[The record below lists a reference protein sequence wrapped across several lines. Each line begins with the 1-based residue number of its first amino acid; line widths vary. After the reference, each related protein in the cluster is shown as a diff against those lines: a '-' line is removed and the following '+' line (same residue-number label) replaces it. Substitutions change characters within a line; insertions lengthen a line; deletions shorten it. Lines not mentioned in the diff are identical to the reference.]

1 MICPD
6 SFRAD
11 LRSMDAKTS
20 YEKNYTSTIG
30 SVDGKTMKTLR
41 KTDYR
46 FLLPAVIVVAV
57 MTQVPFLLTIIFSTL
72 RWNLSRPD
80 LSRSFDNVQNFWY
93 FLKIDSLSEIPEF
106 YSILW
111 QTVLITGVTLILCS
125 VVGFLLALLLD
136 HDIPGVNIARTL
148 MLGPFFVMST
158 ASGVIWKTTIFNT
171 TFGWYGVIMKAIGLT
186 PTDLVSYHPLS
197 VIIVLF
203 TWQWMPFFILVLLAG
218 LQGIPQDLVD
228 SMKIDGVNWFQG
240 VFTIKL
246 PLIMNHMRV
255 AVMLGLVFIIKEFGL
270 ILVTTA
276 GGPGTRSY
284 TLPYAVYMQVFSAN
298 NVGRASALAVMTVI
312 LTLLLVNLLYRSIV
326 KRNEKYN

>member
-1 MICPD
+1 
-6 SFRAD
+6 
-11 LRSMDAKTS
+11 
-20 YEKNYTSTIG
+20 
-30 SVDGKTMKTLR
+30 MKTLN
-41 KTDYR
+41 KSDYR

-80 LSRSFDNVQNFWY
+80 LGRAFDGFANFWHY
-93 FLKIDSLSEIPEF
+93 LKIESLSQIPEF
-106 YSILW
+106 YTILW
-111 QTVLITGVTLILCS
+111 QTIVITGMSLVLCAIG
-125 VVGFLLALLLD
+125 GFLLALLMD
-136 HDIPGVNIARTL
+136 HEIPGVNIARTL

-171 TFGWYGVIMKAIGLT
+171 TFGWYGVIAKALGFT
-186 PTDLVSYHPLS
+186 PVDLISYHPLF
-197 VIIVLF
+197 VIILLF

-228 SMKIDGVNWFQG
+228 SMKIDGVNWVQG
-240 VFTIKL
+240 VFGIKL

-284 TLPYAVYMQVFSAN
+284 TLPYAVYTQVFLAN
-298 NVGRASALAVMTVI
+298 NVGRASALAVMTVV
-312 LTLLLVNLLYRSIV
+312 LTLVLVNLLYRSIV
-326 KRNEKYN
+326 KRNEKYS